1 MQREVNKVE
10 EKNENSIIK
19 KFYRSSVFW
28 PLVCLVLLLIFNL
41 VINPGF
47 LNVKIKNGHLF
58 GDLIDILNHSVPLML
73 ISLGM
78 TIVIATQGIDISV
91 GSIIAISACVSAT
104 VLASTGGNVFAAVIA
119 GIVVGIICGMWNG
132 MLVSF
137 IGVQPMV
144 GTLILYIVGRGVA
157 QLITGGQILTF
168 TNKSFI
174 FIGTGYI
181 FVPFAVYIAIVCVF
195 LMYFVMR
202 KTALGLFVEAIGIN
216 NTASKYSGIKSKKII
231 FSLYVICGVLAGIAG
246 IIICSN
252 IKSADANNAGLWM
265 ELDAILATVI
275 GGTSMNGGRFY
286 LGGTVVGALFIQ
298 TLTTTVYSMGVAPE
312 VILVVKAI
320 VVIVVCLI
328 QSPDFRKMLTK
339 KSKPKNNNYD
349 VKKVAQV

>member
-1 MQREVNKVE
+1 MEE
-10 EKNENSIIK
+10 EKQISIIK
-19 KFYRSSVFW
+19 RFYKSSVFW

-41 VINPGF
+41 IINPGF
-47 LNVKIKNGHLF
+47 LNIKIKNGHLF

-91 GSIIAISACVSAT
+91 GSIIAISACVAAT
-104 VLASTGGNVFAAVIA
+104 VLASTSNVFAAVIS
-119 GIVVGIICGMWNG
+119 GIIVGIICGMWNG

-181 FVPFAVYIAIVCVF
+181 VVPFAVYIAIVCVL
-195 LMYFVMR
+195 LMYYIMR
-202 KTALGLFVEAIGIN
+202 KTALGLFVESIGIN
-216 NTASKYSGIKSKKII
+216 NTASRYSGINSKKII

-339 KSKPKNNNYD
+339 KSKPKSNNYD